1 MDHQTFGRWDN
12 QPSDQAYYI
21 EDCRISILILFCFIR
36 PCRHSSALPLAR
48 MDWLDN
54 PCSSCLLLHFRRNL
68 QDHFENENKF
78 NNIIPRWGIIATF
91 FFLKN
96 TKKFSFVG
104 NMYNVFFDEGGKV
117 LFTNEN
123 GKYIDSAAKILEQL
137 IWSPP
142 KNLDRV
148 FSSNFF

>member
-1 MDHQTFGRWDN
+1 MLSALSPSQQPTGLFSIYQNNTWTIRRLVD
-12 QPSDQAYYI
+12 QPSDRAYYI

-78 NNIIPRWGIIATF
+78 NNIIPRWGIIATIF
-91 FFLKN
+91 FPLK
-96 TKKFSFVG
+96 TQKSLALLEICIT
-104 NMYNVFFDEGGKV
+104 FF
-117 LFTNEN
+117 
-123 GKYIDSAAKILEQL
+123 
-137 IWSPP
+137 
-142 KNLDRV
+142 
-148 FSSNFF
+148 